1 MDKVLLIDGNSIMNR
16 AFYGIMSNKMLTTKD
31 GKYTNA
37 IFGFLSIM
45 FKNMEEVEPK
55 YMMIAF
61 DSKTAADTRKKI
73 YEGYKKSRHGMPNE
87 LAEQMPIIKEI
98 LRAMN
103 IKIVEL
109 ADYEGDDIL
118 GTYAKKMAK
127 QEKEVYILS
136 GDRDLF
142 QLVEENIIIR
152 IPRTKMG
159 KTETEIYTKEKIEEE
174 YGLEPID
181 LIEVKALM
189 GDQSDEIPGV
199 PNVGPKTGT
208 SLIQKYKT
216 IKNLYKALESG
227 EADLTSKLKDT
238 LIKNKDLAEISKEI
252 GTINVN
258 VPLNKEDEDIE
269 IKKWD
274 REKVADIFKK
284 LNFNR
289 FIERFNLEEE
299 LKAKKESIKIKVE
312 EKNINEIENIKKEIK
327 SHNFIFYLETKKSE
341 DEARIIKKDILGIGI
356 YINDGNIIYIKLE
369 NKDDILKL
377 KPIFEDENINK
388 IGYNIKEDYVLLK
401 EYNINLKGIKY
412 DAEVAAY
419 VINPTN
425 IKHNIKEIASQYLDI
440 DLDDLIP
447 KKEEI
452 QLNMFESVKELSN
465 KDEVGAYVY
474 ALSSLYNITMQKMKE
489 EKSEE
494 LFNNIEMPLVRV
506 LGEMQYNGMLV
517 KKEELESFGKEL
529 KERLSKITKE
539 IYELA
544 GEEFNVNSTQQL
556 GKILFEKLKLTEP
569 KKNKKGYATDVET
582 LEGLKEEH
590 PIIEKVL
597 EYRGLI
603 KLSSTYIDGL
613 IEYINPKDSR
623 IHAVFNQT
631 ITATGR
637 ISCTDPNLQNLPSHE
652 GEGKKV
658 KKAFIPKES
667 YVYIDADYS
676 QIELRVLA
684 HISKDENMIK
694 AFKNDEDIHKEVASR
709 VFGVAMGKVTKEQRS
724 RAKAVNFGIIY
735 GITAFGLSQ
744 QLKIDRKQAQNYID
758 NYLKKYKGIKE
769 FMDNIV
775 KKAEEEGYVET
786 IFGRRRY
793 VPELKSNN
801 YVVRQFGSR
810 VAMNTPIQGTA
821 ADIMKIAMNRLYDNL
836 KNKKVDAKIV
846 LQVHDELILEVKED
860 DKEKVKEILKESME
874 NAAKLEVPLKVEIEE
889 AKTWYDAK

>member
-216 IKNLYKALESG
+216 IENLYKALESG

-299 LKAKKESIKIKVE
+299 LKAKK
-312 EKNINEIENIKKEIK
+312 
-327 SHNFIFYLETKKSE
+327 
-341 DEARIIKKDILGIGI
+341 R
-356 YINDGNIIYIKLE
+356 
-369 NKDDILKL
+369 
-377 KPIFEDENINK
+377 
-388 IGYNIKEDYVLLK
+388 
-401 EYNINLKGIKY
+401 KY
-412 DAEVAAY
+412 
-419 VINPTN
+419 
-425 IKHNIKEIASQYLDI
+425 
-440 DLDDLIP
+440 
-447 KKEEI
+447 
-452 QLNMFESVKELSN
+452 
-465 KDEVGAYVY
+465 
-474 ALSSLYNITMQKMKE
+474 
-489 EKSEE
+489 
-494 LFNNIEMPLVRV
+494 
-506 LGEMQYNGMLV
+506 
-517 KKEELESFGKEL
+517 
-529 KERLSKITKE
+529 
-539 IYELA
+539 
-544 GEEFNVNSTQQL
+544 
-556 GKILFEKLKLTEP
+556 
-569 KKNKKGYATDVET
+569 KNKCRRE
-582 LEGLKEEH
+582 
-590 PIIEKVL
+590 
-597 EYRGLI
+597 
-603 KLSSTYIDGL
+603 
-613 IEYINPKDSR
+613 
-623 IHAVFNQT
+623 
-631 ITATGR
+631 
-637 ISCTDPNLQNLPSHE
+637 
-652 GEGKKV
+652 
-658 KKAFIPKES
+658 
-667 YVYIDADYS
+667 
-676 QIELRVLA
+676 
-684 HISKDENMIK
+684 
-694 AFKNDEDIHKEVASR
+694 
-709 VFGVAMGKVTKEQRS
+709 
-724 RAKAVNFGIIY
+724 
-735 GITAFGLSQ
+735 
-744 QLKIDRKQAQNYID
+744 
-758 NYLKKYKGIKE
+758 KYK
-769 FMDNIV
+769 
-775 KKAEEEGYVET
+775 
-786 IFGRRRY
+786 
-793 VPELKSNN
+793 
-801 YVVRQFGSR
+801 
-810 VAMNTPIQGTA
+810 
-821 ADIMKIAMNRLYDNL
+821 
-836 KNKKVDAKIV
+836 
-846 LQVHDELILEVKED
+846 
-860 DKEKVKEILKESME
+860 
-874 NAAKLEVPLKVEIEE
+874 
-889 AKTWYDAK
+889 